1 MFLTGGRL
9 MNHNPSRSE
18 KRDERY
24 TALQEKGQMSTLDN
38 LYLSEIRK
46 LRKDGYTVE
55 VLSPHP
61 TRRNLSLCQVF
72 FPEQG

>member
-1 MFLTGGRL
+1 

-18 KRDERY
+18 KREERY
-24 TALQEKGQMSTLDN
+24 ASLIEKGETSTMDK
-38 LYLSEIRK
+38 LYHSEIRK

-61 TRRNLSLCQVF
+61 TRRDLSLCQVY
-72 FPEQG
+72 FPKQG